1 MLQIIQIMKMRTI
14 SSFILLTLLSLSV
27 SAEGKVCEV
36 KFDSINQDIKKCE
49 EKDIVYI
56 PKLEI
61 DYLKDLENR
70 LCNFDDQIR
79 TMANAYGTV
88 SLSCSY
94 IGKPRT
100 SR

>member
-14 SSFILLTLLSLSV
+14 SSFILLALLPLSV

-79 TMANAYGTV
+79 TMANADGTV
-88 SLSCSY
+88 SLSCSH

-100 SR
+100 LR

>member
-1 MLQIIQIMKMRTI
+1 MRTI

-70 LCNFDDQIR
+70 LMIY
-79 TMANAYGTV
+79 T
-88 SLSCSY
+88 
-94 IGKPRT
+94 
-100 SR
+100 